1 MSLDGGGMSTK
12 YNTTK
17 TTINKIIEKELKYL
31 IFMYRTQ

>member
-1 MSLDGGGMSTK
+1 MSLDGGGMSIK
-12 YNTTK
+12 YNTNK